1 MTITHSVRVF
11 PLVMGTFV
19 VETMADQ
26 WNSMVGLVRVAGLK
40 KKGDKTDENEKGD
53 EANVERE

>member
-1 MTITHSVRVF
+1 
-11 PLVMGTFV
+11 MGTFV